1 MVRGLGC
8 IGTLWGVILLYS
20 QDCKLTLP
28 CSRRSCV
35 PSALLKA
42 EGFLEVLSNLCKI
55 LQHILWTF
63 VHMERATLAKVSG
76 TDASKSR
83 YREFSSGIL
92 DSVQRELLMM
102 RLVPWLSL
110 KAPAGD

>member
-1 MVRGLGC
+1 
-8 IGTLWGVILLYS
+8 
-20 QDCKLTLP
+20 
-28 CSRRSCV
+28 
-35 PSALLKA
+35 
-42 EGFLEVLSNLCKI
+42 
-55 LQHILWTF
+55 
-63 VHMERATLAKVSG
+63 MECPPLAKVSG

-110 KAPAGD
+110 EQSAGDIRCTEDLSDRACRTLDL